1 MRVLICTDLEGISG
15 VCVWEQTRE
24 MTSELYQD
32 ARRLLMG
39 DVAAAIEGC
48 REGGAEEIVV
58 ADGHGG
64 GFNFIPEMMHPG
76 ARYYTGRAR
85 PRMSEYISRFEG
97 FDAAILLGYHA
108 MAGTPDGMLRHTQ
121 SSRAGNRYWYNGRE
135 SGEIA
140 QSALVYGSVG
150 IPVVMVSGDTAAC
163 REAREFLGEAV
174 VTVAVKEGLGEQC
187 GVLVPPLAAH
197 TLLREGACEAMAR
210 VAQCHPFVMETPIQ
224 GRLRF
229 PDKSTADGF
238 RPVRAKRVDDYTF
251 EAQFADARFI
261 HEF

>member
-24 MTSELYQD
+24 MTTEQYQD

-39 DVAAAIEGC
+39 DVAAAVEGC
-48 REGGAEEIVV
+48 REGGADDILVL
-58 ADGHGG
+58 DGHGG

-76 ARYYTGRAR
+76 ARYLTGRAR
-85 PRMSEYISRFEG
+85 PRISEYVTLFQSFN
-97 FDAAILLGYHA
+97 AAILLGYHA
-108 MAGTPDGMLRHTQ
+108 MAGTPDGILAHTQ
-121 SSRAGNRYWYNGRE
+121 SSRGGNRYWYNGRE
-135 SGEIA
+135 CGEIA
-140 QSALVYGSVG
+140 QSALTYGSVG
-150 IPVVMVSGDTAAC
+150 IPVVMVSGDAATC
-163 REAREFLGEAV
+163 REAREFLGDAV
-174 VTVAVKEGLGEQC
+174 VTVSVKEGYGEQF
-187 GVLVPPLAAH
+187 GALVPPLAAH